1 MASME
6 PLGDAMRCNDI
17 HQGGFSATLCR
28 RCRCS
33 SANPRCLGLVAVAK
47 ATAGLMG
54 AASALINAWRGVAG
68 ATG

>member
-17 HQGGFSATLCR
+17 HQGGFPATLCR
-28 RCRCS
+28 KCRRS
-33 SANPRCLGLVAVAK
+33 SATPQCLGLVAVAK
-47 ATAGLMG
+47 ATAELMG
-54 AASALINAWRGVAG
+54 AASALINAWRGLAG

>member
-1 MASME
+1 MVSME

-28 RCRCS
+28 TCRCS

-47 ATAGLMG
+47 APAELMG
-54 AASALINAWRGVAG
+54 AASALINVWRGLAG
-68 ATG
+68 AAG